1 MRDDSI
7 LFRYGMWARK
17 GGNVIR
23 RPGPE
28 ADAKSFSGTGYP
40 SKSGIWERDSA
51 QKHNELL

>member
-28 ADAKSFSGTGYP
+28 ADAKSISGTGYP

>member
-17 GGNVIR
+17 GGNVIK

-28 ADAKSFSGTGYP
+28 AVAKSFLGTGYP
-40 SKSGIWERDSA
+40 SKSGFCERDSA